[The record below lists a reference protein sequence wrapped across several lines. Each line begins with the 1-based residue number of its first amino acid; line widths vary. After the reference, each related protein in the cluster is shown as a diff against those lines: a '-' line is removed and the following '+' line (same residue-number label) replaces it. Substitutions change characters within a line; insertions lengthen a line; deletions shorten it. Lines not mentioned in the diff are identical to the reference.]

1 MRILHIFIDCMYIYK
16 QHSQYIRPYTQ
27 QRVVHV
33 HMGVVDEYMF
43 AQLVVL
49 MVQVLGP
56 APKISRYGYR
66 PSARVWCWLPP
77 KFVFAQSVSP

>member
-1 MRILHIFIDCMYIYK
+1 
-16 QHSQYIRPYTQ
+16 
-27 QRVVHV
+27 
-33 HMGVVDEYMF
+33 MGVVDEYMF